1 MVWRP
6 MVRQLENRCANHKEN
21 GYTNLMVNIFNRRI
35 ALLTVA
41 VSLLLSSCT
50 TLDSMLSSENEDA
63 SEVKEIS
70 VDQRLQ
76 ISIPLPDNSKYLRA
90 KTIIF
95 GEGERFSGVLYL
107 LHDMEIEEVVGF
119 YRRAMTADGWTEI
132 AIVRSDFILIN
143 FDKEERFATI
153 KVSER
158 MFDNSASEITIG
170 PKTTTTINRSLN
182 INSSDDLQS
191 EEPFEIQ

>member
-1 MVWRP
+1 

>member
-1 MVWRP
+1 
-6 MVRQLENRCANHKEN
+6 
-21 GYTNLMVNIFNRRI
+21 MVNIFNRRI

>member
-1 MVWRP
+1 M
-6 MVRQLENRCANHKEN
+6 LD
-21 GYTNLMVNIFNRRI
+21 IFNRRI
-35 ALLTVA
+35 TFLA
-41 VSLLLSSCT
+41 VICSLLISSCAT
-50 TLDSMLSSENEDA
+50 INSMLSTDGEDG

-95 GEGERFSGVLYL
+95 GEGERFSGVLHL
-107 LHDMEIEEVVGF
+107 LHDIEIEETVGF
-119 YRRAMTADGWTEI
+119 YRKAMTADGWTEI

-143 FDKEERFATI
+143 FDKEDRFATI
-153 KVSER
+153 KVSAR
-158 MFDNSASEITIG
+158 VFNNSSSEITVG
-170 PKTTTTINRSLN
+170 PKTNTTINRSLN
-182 INSSDDLQS
+182 MDFDADNSPAP

>member
-1 MVWRP
+1 

-21 GYTNLMVNIFNRRI
+21 GYTNPMVNIFNRRI

>member
-1 MVWRP
+1 
-6 MVRQLENRCANHKEN
+6 
-21 GYTNLMVNIFNRRI
+21 MVNIFNGRI
-35 ALLTVA
+35 AVIA
-41 VSLLLSSCT
+41 VVFGFLVSSCAT
-50 TLDSMLSSENEDA
+50 MDTMFSSESEDE
-63 SEVKEIS
+63 SDVKEIS

-76 ISIPLPDNSKYLRA
+76 ISIPLPDNSIYLRA

-107 LHDMEIEEVVGF
+107 LHDMDIEE
-119 YRRAMTADGWTEI
+119 
-132 AIVRSDFILIN
+132 
-143 FDKEERFATI
+143 FATI

-158 MFDNSASEITIG
+158 MCNNSASEITIG

-182 INSSDDLQS
+182 IDSGDIPAP

>member
-1 MVWRP
+1 
-6 MVRQLENRCANHKEN
+6 
-21 GYTNLMVNIFNRRI
+21 MVNIFNGRI
-35 ALLTVA
+35 AVIAVVFGLLV
-41 VSLLLSSCT
+41 SSCAT
-50 TLDSMLSSENEDA
+50 IDTMFSSESEDE
-63 SEVKEIS
+63 SDVKEIS

-107 LHDMEIEEVVGF
+107 LHDMDIEEVVGF

-132 AIVRSDFILIN
+132 AIDRSDFILVN

-158 MFDNSASEITIG
+158 MFNNSASEITIG

-182 INSSDDLQS
+182 IDSGDIPAP